1 MHKQSKIIIKIL
13 LFISNSFI
21 NDKEVSRSQWQF
33 GHGTKMC
40 KSEEVWNLKKF
51 VIGKDSKGAATLCR
65 QTLWKEKV
73 YSKEI
78 KWLDIGNGQYI
89 LVIC

>member
-1 MHKQSKIIIKIL
+1 MTIWSWYKDVQKR
-13 LFISNSFI
+13 
-21 NDKEVSRSQWQF
+21 RSV
-33 GHGTKMC
+33 KL
-40 KSEEVWNLKKF
+40 KKKF